1 MTTGRDDD
9 ALTWDGDDD
18 PTLDVGASDAGG
30 EVPAAE
36 AASPEPTDTE
46 PTDAEP
52 DAAAGTAVLPEGF
65 TAVGRGSERVSSADA
80 AAGPAGAP
88 ADAVAVDGEATA
100 AKTPMGNAE
109 LIVLGVLG
117 GVYALFAVG
126 WLIGGLRLQGW
137 RPFLVTDA
145 MYQGS
150 LWLAVLAPVLWFAT
164 VFLLTRASRSWVR
177 FAWLA
182 AGVVLLVPWPFVM
195 IGAVGQ

>member
-18 PTLDVGASDAGG
+18 PTLDLGPSEPGVEGR
-30 EVPAAE
+30 PAE
-36 AASPEPTDTE
+36 AAGIGPS
-46 PTDAEP
+46 DAEP
-52 DAAAGTAVLPEGF
+52 EARDETTAVLPDGF
-65 TAVGRGSERVSSADA
+65 TAVGRGSERVTSAGDDAETAHEA
-80 AAGPAGAP
+80 AAADGA
-88 ADAVAVDGEATA
+88 ATA
-100 AKTPMGNAE
+100 EKKPMGNAE

-117 GVYALFAVG
+117 GVYALFAIG

-164 VFLLTRASRSWVR
+164 AFLLTRAARTWVR